1 MSMCCLYVVYGHL
14 SSSAC
19 MSMSS
24 DGLIHSAVGISQ
36 HKTRDPST
44 VCFEPSTFGPSPSI
58 HLYRIPGGA
67 RPRSMEGFLRGCCT
81 ALYESGPR
89 PSARVLHLP
98 ATSPHLHND
107 MHCTECRGKRLLGEE
122 REHARR
128 TPDRGREARDAVRRR
143 LDRAHPQISYRCDKH
158 SLGRPL
164 PSALHARV
172 GAFEILGVSGV
183 LPPAALAIPGAINIV
198 TIT

>member
-89 PSARVLHLP
+89 PSARVQHLP

-107 MHCTECRGKRLLGEE
+107 MHCTECRGKASARGGE
-122 REHARR
+122 RARKTNAGSR
-128 TPDRGREARDAVRRR
+128 RGDQRRR
-143 LDRAHPQISYRCDKH
+143 PTPIGSCASPD
-158 SLGRPL
+158 
-164 PSALHARV
+164 
-172 GAFEILGVSGV
+172 
-183 LPPAALAIPGAINIV
+183 
-198 TIT
+198 

>member
-1 MSMCCLYVVYGHL
+1 MLMCCLYVVYGHL

-58 HLYRIPGGA
+58 HLYHIPGGA

-89 PSARVLHLP
+89 PSARVQHLLP
-98 ATSPHLHND
+98 LT
-107 MHCTECRGKRLLGEE
+107 CTTTCIVLYVGASVCSGR
-122 REHARR
+122 RESTQDEHRIA
-128 TPDRGREARDAVRRR
+128 E
-143 LDRAHPQISYRCDKH
+143 
-158 SLGRPL
+158 GRPET
-164 PSALHARV
+164 PSDADWIVCIPR
-172 GAFEILGVSGV
+172 
-183 LPPAALAIPGAINIV
+183 LATGAINIA
-198 TIT
+198 